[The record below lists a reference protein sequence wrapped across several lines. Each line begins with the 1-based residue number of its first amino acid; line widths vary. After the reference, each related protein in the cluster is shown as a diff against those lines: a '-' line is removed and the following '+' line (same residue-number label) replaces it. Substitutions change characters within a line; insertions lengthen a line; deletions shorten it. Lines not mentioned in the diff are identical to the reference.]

1 MPAKWVHHAAVPID
15 VGSPVPAAFRF
26 GELELSPSVRRA
38 VWEAGYRQPTPIQ
51 AACVPLLL
59 AGKDCVGQAH
69 TGTGKTAAFGLP
81 IVERIDTRR
90 NVVQAIA
97 LVPTRELCRQVAEEI
112 ERLGKERGVRV
123 LAVYGGEGM
132 DRQLRALAGG
142 VHVVVGTP
150 GRVQDHIWR
159 GTLRLEDVRIAI
171 LDEADE
177 MLDIGFA
184 EDIEKILRCVP
195 TERQTALFSATI
207 PPFVHRLVRRYLKD
221 PEWVSTINSEE
232 TALSRIPSQIRQ
244 QYVQV
249 AERDKLDALEELV
262 KAEPG
267 YDRVLVFRRMKVTS
281 DRLAE
286 AMQRR
291 GYGAR
296 ALHGDLPQ
304 GERNRVLEDFRSG
317 RIRFLI
323 ATNVAARGLDIRDV
337 SHVLNYDLPETV
349 EEYTH
354 RIGRTGRAGKQGTA
368 ISFVGEWDFEA
379 FEAIKNHVG
388 DSLNERPLAMYGE
401 R

>member
-1 MPAKWVHHAAVPID
+1 MPAKWVHHPALPLDA
-15 VGSPVPAAFRF
+15 GAPVPAQFQF
-26 GELELSPSVRRA
+26 GTLQLGEPVRRA
-38 VWEAGYRQPTPIQ
+38 VWEAGYRQPMPIQ
-51 AACVPLLL
+51 EACVPLLL

-69 TGTGKTAAFGLP
+69 TGTGKTAALGLP
-81 IVERIDTRR
+81 IVERIDPHR
-90 NVVQAIA
+90 NVTQAIV

-112 ERLGKERGVRV
+112 ERLGRHCGVRV

-132 DRQLRALAGG
+132 ERQLRALATG

-159 GTLRLEDVRIAI
+159 GTLRLDDVRIAI

-184 EDIEKILRCVP
+184 EDIERILRCVP
-195 TERQTALFSATI
+195 KERQTALFSATI
-207 PPFVHRLVRRYLKD
+207 PPFVHRLVRRYLRD
-221 PEWVSTINSEE
+221 PEWVSTIDKEAS
-232 TALSRIPSQIRQ
+232 LSRIPSQIRQ

-262 KAEPG
+262 KSEPG
-267 YDRVLVFRRMKVTS
+267 YDRVLVFRRMKITA

-286 AMQRR
+286 AMRRR
-291 GYGAR
+291 GHSAR

-304 GERNRVLEDFRSG
+304 SERNRVLEDFRQG
-317 RIRFLI
+317 RLRFLI
-323 ATNVAARGLDIRDV
+323 ATNVAARGLDIHDV
-337 SHVLNYDLPETV
+337 SHVLNYDLPETA

-354 RIGRTGRAGKQGTA
+354 RIGRTGRAGKHGTA

-379 FEAIKNHVG
+379 FEAIKLQVG
-388 DSLNERPLAMYGE
+388 DALAERKLVMYGE
-401 R
+401 Q

>member
-1 MPAKWVHHAAVPID
+1 MAGTSDLRIQRTSSPSRDIVLPQPATRAPRRSTWTCLTRQPGQPWRINPPAGPAMPAKWVHHPALPLDAS
-15 VGSPVPAAFRF
+15 SPVPAGYRF
-26 GELELSPSVRRA
+26 GDLQLSEPVRRA
-38 VWEAGYRQPTPIQ
+38 VWEAGYRQPMPIQ
-51 AACVPLLL
+51 AACVPALL

-81 IVERIDTRR
+81 IVERLDPRS
-90 NVVQAIA
+90 NVVQAIV
-97 LVPTRELCRQVAEEI
+97 LVPTRELCRQVAEEV
-112 ERLGKERGVRV
+112 ERLGKHRGVRV

-132 DRQLRALAGG
+132 DRQLRALASG

-159 GTLRLEDVRIAI
+159 GTLKLDNVRIAI

-184 EDIEKILRCVP
+184 EDIERILRCVP

-207 PPFVHRLVRRYLKD
+207 PPFVHRLVRRYLRD
-221 PEWVSTINSEE
+221 PEWLSTIDSE
-232 TALSRIPSQIRQ
+232 AASFSRIPSQIRQ

-262 KAEPG
+262 KSEPG
-267 YDRVLVFRRMKVTS
+267 YDRVLVFRRMKVTA

-291 GYGAR
+291 GYAAR

-304 GERNRVLEDFRSG
+304 GERNQVLADFR
-317 RIRFLI
+317 
-323 ATNVAARGLDIRDV
+323 
-337 SHVLNYDLPETV
+337 
-349 EEYTH
+349 
-354 RIGRTGRAGKQGTA
+354 
-368 ISFVGEWDFEA
+368 
-379 FEAIKNHVG
+379 
-388 DSLNERPLAMYGE
+388 
-401 R
+401 